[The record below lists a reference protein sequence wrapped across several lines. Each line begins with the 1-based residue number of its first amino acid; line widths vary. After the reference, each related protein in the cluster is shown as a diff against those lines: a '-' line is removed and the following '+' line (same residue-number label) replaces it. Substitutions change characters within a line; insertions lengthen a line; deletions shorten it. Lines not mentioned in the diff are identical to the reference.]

1 MDPCFAGNCRQ
12 GGDSPAGARIIDA
25 RPVYC
30 QMLLSN
36 LFDKCLNGVR
46 PLQAL
51 AHLALEQDCALC
63 GAESGQE
70 LLCRPCH
77 DELPALGDRCPRC
90 AMPCA
95 TGGECGRCLRRP
107 PHFDATRA
115 AMRYAFPA
123 DRLVLSLK
131 YGARLP
137 IAALLADLLAAH
149 LAAGRPPPDPRGA
162 DVCDRHAANESC
174 DMCETSP
181 RTAPHPGIDAGFDMV
196 IPMPLHPRRL
206 ATRGFNP
213 AVEIGRR
220 VARTLALPFAHN
232 LAQRVRD
239 TPAQADLPLRS
250 RRANVRGAF
259 ACSPRLAG
267 CSIAIVDDVMTSG
280 ATLDELARALKAA
293 GACRVENWVVARTW
307 PRA

>member
-1 MDPCFAGNCRQ
+1 MDPCLAGDCRLV
-12 GGDSPAGARIIDA
+12 GACPTGARIIVA
-25 RPVYC
+25 KHASC
-30 QMLLSN
+30 QMSIAN
-36 LFDKCLNGVR
+36 LFDKCLNGLR

-51 AHLALEQDCALC
+51 ACLALEQDCALC
-63 GAESGQE
+63 GAKSGQA
-70 LLCRPCH
+70 LLCTPCR
-77 DELPALGDRCPRC
+77 DELPALGARCPRC
-90 AMPCA
+90 AMP
-95 TGGECGRCLRRP
+95 GRSDGECGRCLRRP
-107 PHFDATRA
+107 PYFDATHS

-131 YGARLP
+131 YGATLP

-149 LAAGRPPPDPRGA
+149 LAEARPLPEPRGA
-162 DVCDRHAANESC
+162 E
-174 DMCETSP
+174 P
-181 RTAPHPGIDAGFDMV
+181 RYPHVARQPRPRSVPHSGIDAGIDMV
-196 IPMPLHPRRL
+196 MPMPLHPRRL

-220 VARTLALPFAHN
+220 VARTLALPFAHD

-280 ATLDELARALKAA
+280 ATLDELARALKVA